1 MPIEHLSPSTLQSY
15 RTCGR
20 QVYFS
25 KILGIENPSH
35 YAMTS
40 YGSAMHRAIEVLY
53 KEKLSKEKYV
63 EAFEKEWEQLSK
75 NVNVWKNDSYEY
87 LLDEGRKACDDFYDN
102 VYGKYDIDLV
112 EAKFNINRGEGLFP
126 ILCFADAITKDGVII
141 DYKFGRGLSG
151 MADSKSYACNMATY
165 AWAYKDKYEKFPT
178 KIVLIKEKWK
188 KYKDQDTGKYMFRH
202 DSFVID
208 EQEITQQELFDK
220 IEFYKNV
227 YDNVE
232 TGIQAGVFLPAVDDS
247 FLCSSCGYRI
257 MGLCKKGG

>member
-1 MPIEHLSPSTLQSY
+1 MPIEHLSPSTVQSY

-53 KEKLSKEKYV
+53 KKNLTKDDFKKEFIKNWDELS
-63 EAFEKEWEQLSK
+63 QQ
-75 NVNVWKNDSYEY
+75 VNQWKNDNKEY
-87 LLDEGRKACDDFYDN
+87 LASEGCLACDDFYDN
-102 VYGKYDIDLV
+102 VYGRYDVELV
-112 EAKFNINRGEGLFP
+112 EQKFNIDRGEGLFP
-126 ILCFADAITKDGVII
+126 ILCFADAVTKDGIII

-165 AWAYKDKYEKFPT
+165 AWAYKEQFNKMPT
-178 KIVLIKEKWK
+178 KIVFIKEKWK

-208 EQEITQQELFDK
+208 ERDVKDEE

-232 TGIQAGVFLPAVDDS
+232 IGIQAGVFLPATDDS
-247 FLCSSCGYRI
+247 FLCQSCGYRI
-257 MGLCKKGG
+257 MGLCNKGA